1 MASSKGNT
9 PPGKEKGYHLTHSC
23 RNLLEYRQ
31 EMSMFFTGDQIFA
44 VYQIMCLSTL
54 PHSNAAPPSLLV
66 AVTERKYHYVP
77 DGLSPNIV

>member
-1 MASSKGNT
+1 MVSSKGNT
-9 PPGKEKGYHLTHSC
+9 PPRKKRKGYHLTHSC
-23 RNLLEYRQ
+23 QLLGIRQ
-31 EMSMFFTGDQIFA
+31 EMSMFFSGDQIFA